1 MSIVAHL
8 LMLLLLLVAIPC
20 LVWGAA
26 AAAAHLNSEKNQL
39 VDNNN
44 TDPLPVAAGIPR
56 LGLKTQS
63 LEELSLLLPLG
74 DIHSATGTRLKGAGG
89 VVGNGDA
96 AAAAAAAL
104 LWFPGN
110 IQSWEM
116 AASRSTTRAPL
127 DRLVLNFDNAGTFK
141 CGMLAWPEIKEEE
154 KMMLL
159 QPEPSSG
166 RMCRMTASEK
176 NSESTILTDAAALPP
191 PYSIKLCLQILFQSV
206 GITPLT
212 TDCDMLKCT
221 ADLAGFFS
229 AAKGKDP
236 QIYSCALQE
245 TVLPPGK
252 VLVVPIMSIQLT
264 LGVMEGLLVLK
275 TSLGAF
281 AVPVW
286 GEDGARLCDD
296 QGQPMTELSLHT
308 VLFFHNPFEETLIVT
323 EVLLLPATH
332 SCLVKESEECK
343 KETDCSVSCWGR
355 CAQGC
360 FPSYQTSGP
369 QKPEPH
375 ESPAI
380 ADFHME
386 LEMEV
391 DFRGWEQ
398 RLNIS
403 HDLQRRSWHNS
414 LLIIATSEF
423 HTGEADSSHPSTPD
437 DLNLTVD
444 LKHDFH
450 LKAEEICKPSESHNV
465 AAVFLGSRLGS
476 SSELKED
483 HHRGAVEAN
492 STWNLQLEAPL
503 LHNRV
508 LSAPTEAQLLPLPSL
523 TFVRESA
530 DQEVVVQEL
539 AAAEVTEEGSSQVQW
554 QQVNFEGFQRRSG
567 TRKYLSAADLSNLPP
582 PHISVMSTQADKPKE
597 LDLLDVSAFVFLP
610 VVLVCFWMLTFSNE
624 PLLIIHGCNGA
635 SSSSRTLD
643 HTGPFLRLGLIW
655 NKFSKLIDCG
665 AFSTTTIVDNVAAA
679 TMGLAPQSAN
689 AHSTLSTTSTPNLPH
704 IRVKL
709 SKSPPSSGLLLQQ
722 RVNSVEERTELGR
735 IPLSNNNHSKQKEN
749 SGKKTPRISSLEI
762 KPGEPPDHAGDLQ
775 APQVENA
782 CSMLSSAAASSSSL
796 SESLRKGTSN
806 PQEPQLHSHPV
817 YRQPA
822 STMDKEKRRR
832 RKKKGGSS
840 ICTSSSNA
848 SSVNHDASSNPGSSG
863 ASSPSFPSSPRT
875 PASVSH
881 LGSPLSPFESRSER
895 GAHLGDPTSTLVQE
909 KTVDCSSKQVK
920 HRMDAA
926 AGWSASDGND
936 SVGIPGTS
944 SSMLASERDHKSSS
958 SRTTKLSKICQWD
971 RGALQQPEMTMGRP
985 TLLALHSFPGYGAGC
1000 SEIGKNLFVDQIAS
1014 GSSSLNLPA
1023 VSTNAP
1029 LCRAPGAKSVRHSLS
1044 TQCEDDVLLHDKS
1057 HTTKLTIPDKVCGV
1071 GNTDS
1076 NLYDIWGN
1084 HFGEF
1089 GCFNTLQSQQQQ
1101 PNDFGQGEK
1110 ALGLSRILNSANSGS
1125 LFSNLTFEICEA
1137 SSCSEAN
1144 TTHVSSRQSSP
1155 LLSSPFSVF
1164 SNSSSL
1170 GLLLSSNPSSRTNPP
1185 HIAETSDLRSK
1196 VSDRSTAANMHDAC
1210 NNQCLATGAVS
1221 RYTPKSRKMPAPYN
1235 PPMGGNKQQQPMF
1248 YGVLGGSAT

>member
-1 MSIVAHL
+1 
-8 LMLLLLLVAIPC
+8 
-20 LVWGAA
+20 
-26 AAAAHLNSEKNQL
+26 
-39 VDNNN
+39 
-44 TDPLPVAAGIPR
+44 
-56 LGLKTQS
+56 
-63 LEELSLLLPLG
+63 
-74 DIHSATGTRLKGAGG
+74 LKGAGG

-110 IQSWEM
+110 IQSRET

-252 VLVVPIMSIQLT
+252 VLVVPIMSIRLT

-296 QGQPMTELSLHT
+296 PGQPMTELSLPT

-332 SCLVKESEECK
+332 SGLVKEPEECK

-523 TFVRESA
+523 TFVRESV
-530 DQEVVVQEL
+530 DQEV
-539 AAAEVTEEGSSQVQW
+539 
-554 QQVNFEGFQRRSG
+554 
-567 TRKYLSAADLSNLPP
+567 
-582 PHISVMSTQADKPKE
+582 
-597 LDLLDVSAFVFLP
+597 
-610 VVLVCFWMLTFSNE
+610 
-624 PLLIIHGCNGA
+624 
-635 SSSSRTLD
+635 
-643 HTGPFLRLGLIW
+643 
-655 NKFSKLIDCG
+655 
-665 AFSTTTIVDNVAAA
+665 
-679 TMGLAPQSAN
+679 
-689 AHSTLSTTSTPNLPH
+689 
-704 IRVKL
+704 
-709 SKSPPSSGLLLQQ
+709 
-722 RVNSVEERTELGR
+722 
-735 IPLSNNNHSKQKEN
+735 
-749 SGKKTPRISSLEI
+749 
-762 KPGEPPDHAGDLQ
+762 
-775 APQVENA
+775 
-782 CSMLSSAAASSSSL
+782 
-796 SESLRKGTSN
+796 
-806 PQEPQLHSHPV
+806 
-817 YRQPA
+817 
-822 STMDKEKRRR
+822 
-832 RKKKGGSS
+832 
-840 ICTSSSNA
+840 
-848 SSVNHDASSNPGSSG
+848 
-863 ASSPSFPSSPRT
+863 
-875 PASVSH
+875 
-881 LGSPLSPFESRSER
+881 
-895 GAHLGDPTSTLVQE
+895 LVQ
-909 KTVDCSSKQVK
+909 
-920 HRMDAA
+920 
-926 AGWSASDGND
+926 
-936 SVGIPGTS
+936 
-944 SSMLASERDHKSSS
+944 
-958 SRTTKLSKICQWD
+958 
-971 RGALQQPEMTMGRP
+971 
-985 TLLALHSFPGYGAGC
+985 
-1000 SEIGKNLFVDQIAS
+1000 
-1014 GSSSLNLPA
+1014 
-1023 VSTNAP
+1023 
-1029 LCRAPGAKSVRHSLS
+1029 
-1044 TQCEDDVLLHDKS
+1044 
-1057 HTTKLTIPDKVCGV
+1057 
-1071 GNTDS
+1071 
-1076 NLYDIWGN
+1076 
-1084 HFGEF
+1084 
-1089 GCFNTLQSQQQQ
+1089 
-1101 PNDFGQGEK
+1101 
-1110 ALGLSRILNSANSGS
+1110 
-1125 LFSNLTFEICEA
+1125 
-1137 SSCSEAN
+1137 
-1144 TTHVSSRQSSP
+1144 
-1155 LLSSPFSVF
+1155 
-1164 SNSSSL
+1164 
-1170 GLLLSSNPSSRTNPP
+1170 
-1185 HIAETSDLRSK
+1185 
-1196 VSDRSTAANMHDAC
+1196 
-1210 NNQCLATGAVS
+1210 
-1221 RYTPKSRKMPAPYN
+1221 
-1235 PPMGGNKQQQPMF
+1235 
-1248 YGVLGGSAT
+1248 

>member
-8 LMLLLLLVAIPC
+8 LMLLLLVVAIPC
-20 LVWGAA
+20 LVWGA

-110 IQSWEM
+110 IQSREM

-252 VLVVPIMSIQLT
+252 VLAVPIMSIRLT

-281 AVPVW
+281 VVPVW

-391 DFRGWEQ
+391 DFRVWEQ

-465 AAVFLGSRLGS
+465 AAVFLGSQLGS

-530 DQEVVVQEL
+530 DQEVVVREL
-539 AAAEVTEEGSSQVQW
+539 AAAEVTEEGSSQVQQ

-597 LDLLDVSAFVFLP
+597 LNLLDVSAFVFLP
-610 VVLVCFWMLTFSNE
+610 VVLICFWMLTFSNE

-796 SESLRKGTSN
+796 SESLRKETSN

-881 LGSPLSPFESRSER
+881 LGSPLSPFESRSEH

-958 SRTTKLSKICQWD
+958 SRTSKLSKICQWD

-1089 GCFNTLQSQQQQ
+1089 GCFNTQQSQQQQ

-1248 YGVLGGSAT
+1248 YDVLGGSAT